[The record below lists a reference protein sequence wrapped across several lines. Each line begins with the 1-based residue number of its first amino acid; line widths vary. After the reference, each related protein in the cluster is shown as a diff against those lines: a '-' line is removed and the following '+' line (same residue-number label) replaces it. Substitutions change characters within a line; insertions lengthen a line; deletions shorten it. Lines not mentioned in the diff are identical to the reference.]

1 MGSGFSAGGGITDPL
16 RPLLRCVQP
25 GASAAERRTSLGAG
39 LVPLGPRDGRE
50 TRRAGTRNGGL
61 AEERKQGLPTEAQI
75 PSSLPAGLYYGC
87 PRIAAHLPP
96 FRPLRLGSN
105 FSVPETETG
114 PRRDS
119 RRSIEG
125 GVGKASSRSY
135 KGFRDSC
142 AVFSNVV
149 GRMSFYAVGQKCAR
163 TIRITERI
171 EVDLSLLGTMNRWP
185 KGRPEMMRWLRA
197 TKRSLIT

>member
-1 MGSGFSAGGGITDPL
+1 MYDRQAIKKWPGRRKRKNTSRKRRKASRVYSPSWSAIGDGPADIGMGSGFSAGGGITDPL

-96 FRPLRLGSN
+96 FRPLRWGQISRYRK
-105 FSVPETETG
+105 
-114 PRRDS
+114 RRRAPDAIRDGAS
-119 RRSIEG
+119 RAE
-125 GVGKASSRSY
+125 
-135 KGFRDSC
+135 
-142 AVFSNVV
+142 
-149 GRMSFYAVGQKCAR
+149 
-163 TIRITERI
+163 
-171 EVDLSLLGTMNRWP
+171 
-185 KGRPEMMRWLRA
+185 
-197 TKRSLIT
+197 